1 VTPTRQSVKPKRTG
15 QKLAP
20 AAPHAS
26 VTHMPLRKAKR
37 LPVRMAVSIGG
48 RAAALSADI
57 SEHGFRLET
66 PTLLKRGD
74 AVSGF
79 VLHGDME
86 LNWSG
91 TVSWVRA
98 GNPQQSTWH
107 EAGIE
112 FGQIS
117 PGLRA
122 LLSIR
127 LRG

>member
-1 VTPTRQSVKPKRTG
+1 
-15 QKLAP
+15 
-20 AAPHAS
+20 
-26 VTHMPLRKAKR
+26 
-37 LPVRMAVSIGG
+37 MAVSIGG

-86 LNWSG
+86 LTWGG
-91 TVSWVRA
+91 TVSWVRP

-107 EAGIE
+107 ELGIE
-112 FGQIS
+112 FNQVS